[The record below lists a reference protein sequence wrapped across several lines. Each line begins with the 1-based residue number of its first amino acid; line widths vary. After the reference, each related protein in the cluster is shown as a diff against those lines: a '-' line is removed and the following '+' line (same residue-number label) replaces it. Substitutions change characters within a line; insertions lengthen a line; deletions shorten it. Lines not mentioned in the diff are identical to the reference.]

1 MHVKKAPL
9 FFILFFG
16 LVAGASAQFTVSSF
30 ETPSIKEFILIDGS
44 VPSLVIAENPS
55 TPVVT
60 RGYSG
65 GIDKGSPGDDQAF
78 YLASPRDKRWHGGTV
93 NPESISLSFSL
104 APDANQCEIEVGY
117 FEGGSQTRHFAIFLN
132 DTRIH
137 TFRLPQGTFGSQ
149 EKKLKEI
156 RLNIDFT
163 SKTNNQG
170 PHTLRIT
177 QTDWWGVTL
186 IDAIQIRGKGIRL
199 LDPNTGKMLSSAE
212 IKEESFSSL
221 PRLPKNFSLPKECI
235 ALDCGSEESMVWSEG
250 GFEALT
256 PKTIY
261 KEGARFGWIGN
272 RSVLSGKVVQGSWD
286 ILRSDCISMNFTE
299 GEGPVLKINV
309 PSGKYRVFLIAGGV
323 ANAKRFL
330 VQIGDKTLNTNFI
343 GSKDNVLNR
352 TAIIHRTVECNV
364 GSNGLSI
371 SFPDKYAIL
380 NGLVIYPVSLIEK
393 VEPQLT
399 HLIEE
404 YYLPAC
410 IEVKK
415 AVLSEAEKKSLEG
428 KLEEL
433 VDTADEEHREGI
445 FTPSKTD
452 LAKGYTPF
460 TNLWFR
466 LIFPDSTPFQEEL
479 SSSIQIFATPG
490 EYEPFTCSLRTHK
503 ALTGV
508 RAECNGFKDAKGRK
522 IISASSCPIF
532 TVSYMK
538 GSVTTRPNGQYKIQP
553 KFLMP
558 HTPESLAADFTR
570 EYWCTVHVPSNTP
583 SGIYTGTFT
592 IYADN
597 APSTDIKVSL
607 EVLPF
612 TLPPVTDRFVGLY
625 WGDHVWP
632 VNEKECVDQHFADM
646 AAHGINATTSYGDG
660 ARFFLDEKGN
670 LNADF
675 SRMREIMKLRKK
687 HGLIGPV
694 PNTGASAGT
703 ITRLGFKQ
711 ETPEFEKAYIE
722 MVRMIAEEGKKEEW
736 PEVLFY
742 PLDEPNY
749 QRFATIGG
757 YLCRLIHKVPG
768 ARTYITTYPE
778 NMNAARKVDSELDT
792 WLDIPCLS
800 RHTEEDIKT
809 LKEQNKPYFYYSG
822 AYSGAPYS
830 PRYTNGFSF
839 WRSGATAMYYW
850 AYSWTKGNGFFDLD
864 NDERE
869 TGVVACAPDGGI
881 ISTLLWEGVREGMD
895 DLKYAILLEKTV
907 ASLKPGSLKQ
917 EGEAL
922 LSRLRQS
929 ISLGAT
935 GRGKDLA
942 ALAKNPATIQNW
954 RKEIALF
961 LKKAL

>member
-1 MHVKKAPL
+1 M
-9 FFILFFG
+9 
-16 LVAGASAQFTVSSF
+16 LVALIIYGFTSWAFAQFTVSSINA
-30 ETPSIKEFILIDGS
+30 PSIEEFILIDGS

-65 GIDKGSPGDDQAF
+65 GIDKGSPGDDKAF
-78 YLASPRDKRWHGGTV
+78 MLASSRDPRWSGGTV
-93 NPESISLSFSL
+93 NPEAISLSFIL
-104 APDANQCEIEVGY
+104 ASDATRCEIEIGY
-117 FEGGSQTRHFAIFLN
+117 FEGIYQTPIFDIFLN
-132 DTRIH
+132 NTRIH
-137 TFRLPQGTFGSQ
+137 TFRLPKGTYGNK
-149 EKKLKEI
+149 EKVFKEI
-156 RLNIDFT
+156 LLGIDFT

-170 PHTLRIT
+170 PHTLRIE
-177 QTDWWGVTL
+177 QIDPWGTTL
-186 IDAIQIRGKGIRL
+186 IDAIYLRGKGIAL
-199 LDPNTGKMLSSAE
+199 LHPDTKEPLSNLQIEYLSSLA
-212 IKEESFSSL
+212 L
-221 PRLPKNFSLPKECI
+221 PRLPKSFSLPKECI
-235 ALDCGSEESMVWSEG
+235 ALDCGPEESPVWREG

-256 PKTIY
+256 PNTIY
-261 KEGARFGWIGN
+261 KEGARFGWTGN
-272 RSVLSGKVVQGSWD
+272 RALLSGKVVQKSWD
-286 ILRSDCISMNFTE
+286 PLRSDCIFMNFSK
-299 GEGPVLKINV
+299 GEAPVLKINV

-323 ANAKRFL
+323 PRAQRFQVQAEDKRL
-330 VQIGDKTLNTNFI
+330 SVNFI
-343 GSKDNVLNR
+343 SGQDVVLDR
-352 TAIIHRTVECNV
+352 IGVIHATVECIAKN
-364 GSNGLSI
+364 NGLSL
-371 SFPDKYAIL
+371 SFPDQYAIL

-415 AVLSEAEKKSLEG
+415 PVLSEEEKKSLEG
-428 KLEEL
+428 KLEAL
-433 VDTADEEHREGI
+433 IDTAEKEHREGM

-452 LAKGYTPF
+452 LAKGYTSF
-460 TNLWFR
+460 TNTWLR
-466 LIFPDSTPFQEEL
+466 PIFPDSTPFQEEL

-522 IISASSCPIF
+522 IISDSFCPIF

-538 GSVTTRPNGQYKIQP
+538 GSVTTRPNGQYKMQP

-558 HTPESLAADFTR
+558 HTPESLGADFTR
-570 EYWCTVHVPSNTP
+570 EYWCTVQVPTNTP

-612 TLPPVTDRFVGLY
+612 TLPPVKDRFVGLY
-625 WGDHVWP
+625 WGEHVWP
-632 VNEKECVDQHFADM
+632 VDEKECADQHFADM

-670 LNADF
+670 LGADF
-675 SRMREIMKLRKK
+675 SRPRKLMQLRKK
-687 HGLIGPV
+687 HGLIGPI
-694 PNTGASAGT
+694 PNIVVGPGT

-711 ETPEFEKAYIE
+711 GTPEFEKAYIE
-722 MVRMIAEEGKKEEW
+722 MIRMIAEEGKKEEW
-736 PEVLFY
+736 PEILFY

-749 QRFATIGG
+749 QTLAKTGG

-768 ARTYITTYPE
+768 AKTFITTYPP
-778 NMNAARKVDSELDT
+778 NMNAARKIDPELDI
-792 WLDIPCLS
+792 WLDVFCLN
-800 RHTEEDIKT
+800 RHTKDDVES
-809 LKEQNKPYFYYSG
+809 LKQQNKPYFYYAG
-822 AYSGAPYS
+822 AYAGIPPYGI
-830 PRYTNGFSF
+830 RYTNGFSF

-850 AYSWTKGNGFFDLD
+850 VYAWPKGDGFFDLD
-864 NDERE
+864 NDLRE

-881 ISTLLWEGVREGMD
+881 ISTVLWEAVREGMD

-907 ASLKPGSLKQ
+907 ASLKPGALKQ

-922 LSRLRQS
+922 LSRLTQS
-929 ISLGAT
+929 ISLG
-935 GRGKDLA
+935 
-942 ALAKNPATIQNW
+942 TIERDRDIEAFNKKPKTVELW
-954 RKEIALF
+954 RKEIAKF
-961 LKKAL
+961 LKKALS

>member
-1 MHVKKAPL
+1 ML
-9 FFILFFG
+9 ITLILCG
-16 LVAGASAQFTVSSF
+16 LTSWASAQFTVSSF
-30 ETPSIKEFILIDGS
+30 ETPSIEESILIDGS

-55 TPVVT
+55 TPVIT

-93 NPESISLSFSL
+93 NPEAISLSFSL
-104 APDANQCEIEVGY
+104 APDANRCEIEVGY
-117 FEGGSQTRHFAIFLN
+117 FEGGSQTRQFAIFLN
-132 DTRIH
+132 ETKIH
-137 TFRLPQGTFGSQ
+137 TFRLPRGTFGSQ
-149 EKKLKEI
+149 EKRLKEI
-156 RLNIDFT
+156 LIGIDFT
-163 SKTNNQG
+163 SKTENQG
-170 PHTLRIT
+170 PHTLRIL
-177 QTDWWGVTL
+177 QVDSWGITL
-186 IDAIQIRGKGIRL
+186 IDAIRIRGKGIRL
-199 LDPNTGKMLSSAE
+199 LDPNTGKTLSSAE
-212 IKEESFSSL
+212 IQERSFSSL
-221 PRLPKNFSLPKECI
+221 PRLPKKFSLPKECI
-235 ALDCGSEESMVWSEG
+235 ALDCGTESSPVWSEG

-256 PKTIY
+256 PNTIY

-272 RSVLSGKVVQGSWD
+272 RSVLSGKIVQRTWD
-286 ILRSDCISMNFTE
+286 PLRADCISMNFTE
-299 GEGPVLKINV
+299 GEGPVLKFNV
-309 PSGKYRVFLIAGGV
+309 PPGKYRVFLIMGGIPR
-323 ANAKRFL
+323 ANRFVL
-330 VQIGDKTLNTNFI
+330 QVGDSTINTHSI
-343 GSKDNVLNR
+343 RGRDTVINR
-352 TAIIHRTVECNV
+352 TSILHQTVECTV
-364 GSNGLSI
+364 GSDGLFI
-371 SFPDKYAIL
+371 SFPEKYAIL
-380 NGLVIYPVSLIEK
+380 NGLVVYPVSLIEK

-415 AVLSEAEKKSLEG
+415 RVLSEAEKKSLEG

-460 TNLWFR
+460 TNIWLR
-466 LIFPDSTPFQEEL
+466 PIFPDSTPFQEEL

-508 RAECNGFKDAKGRK
+508 RAECTGFKDAKGRK
-522 IISASSCPIF
+522 IISDSSCPIF
-532 TVSYMK
+532 TVSYIK
-538 GSVTTRPNGQYKIQP
+538 GSVTTRPNGQYKMQP

-558 HTPESLAADFTR
+558 HTPESLGADFTR
-570 EYWCTVHVPSNTP
+570 EYWCTVQVPTNTP

-612 TLPPVTDRFVGLY
+612 TLPPVKDRFVGLY
-625 WGDHVWP
+625 WGEHVWP
-632 VNEKECVDQHFADM
+632 VDEKECADQHFADM

-670 LNADF
+670 LGADF
-675 SRMREIMKLRKK
+675 SRPRKLMQLRKK
-687 HGLIGPV
+687 HGLIGPI
-694 PNTGASAGT
+694 PNIVVGPGT

-711 ETPEFEKAYIE
+711 GTPEFEKAYIE
-722 MVRMIAEEGKKEEW
+722 MIRMIAEEGKKEEW
-736 PEVLFY
+736 PEILFY

-749 QRFATIGG
+749 QTLAKTGG

-768 ARTYITTYPE
+768 AKTFITTYPP
-778 NMNAARKVDSELDT
+778 NMNAARKIDPELDI
-792 WLDIPCLS
+792 WLDVFCLN
-800 RHTEEDIKT
+800 RHTKDDVES
-809 LKEQNKPYFYYSG
+809 LKQQNKPYFYYAG
-822 AYSGAPYS
+822 AYAGIPPYGI
-830 PRYTNGFSF
+830 RYTNGFSF

-850 AYSWTKGNGFFDLD
+850 VYAWPKGDGFFDLD
-864 NDERE
+864 NDLRE

-881 ISTLLWEGVREGMD
+881 ISTVLWEAVREGMD

-907 ASLKPGSLKQ
+907 ASLKPGALKQ

-922 LSRLRQS
+922 LSRLTQS
-929 ISLGAT
+929 ISLG
-935 GRGKDLA
+935 
-942 ALAKNPATIQNW
+942 TIERDRDIEAFNKKPKTVELW
-954 RKEIALF
+954 RKEIAKF
-961 LKKAL
+961 LKKALS